1 MNRVQKGDL
10 VEVVCGNDRGVR
22 GEVQRVLPTQDR
34 VVVMGVRMVKKHQR
48 RTPGVRTQ
56 TGIIEFEA
64 PIHLSN
70 VMPVD
75 PKTKRPT
82 RVGVGGGSDRK
93 SKIRVARRSGAAL
106 DK

>member
-10 VEVVCGNDRGVR
+10 VEVVTGNDRGVR
-22 GEVQRVLPTQDR
+22 GEVQRVMPAQDR
-34 VVVMGVRMVKKHQR
+34 VVVHGVRIVKKHQR

-70 VMPVD
+70 VMPVCPSCD
-75 PKTKRPT
+75 EAT
-82 RVGVGGGSDRK
+82 RVGFQVRPNGTK
-93 SKIRVARRSGAAL
+93 ARVCRACESLL
-106 DK
+106 D

>member
-1 MNRVQKGDL
+1 MNRVHKGDL

-22 GEVQRVLPTQDR
+22 GEVQRVLPSADR
-34 VVVMGVRMVKKHQR
+34 VVVQGVRIVKKHQR

-70 VMPVD
+70 VMPVCPACD
-75 PKTKRPT
+75 KAV
-82 RVGVGGGSDRK
+82 RVGYQVRPNGTK
-93 SKIRVARRSGAAL
+93 ARVCRACDGLL
-106 DK
+106 D